1 MSESMFAVPQ
11 RYTRMN
17 PAARLPEA
25 MRIAR
30 EILNNPHV
38 SPDVRAIAASVIRQH
53 GLPLKLD
60 S

>member
-1 MSESMFAVPQ
+1 MAIEQQ
-11 RYTRMN
+11 RYCAPT
-17 PAARLPEA
+17 AASRLPEA
-25 MRIAR
+25 MRVAR

-38 SPDVRAIAASVIRQH
+38 SPAVKAIAASLIRRH

>member
-1 MSESMFAVPQ
+1 MQQTSGSTIA
-11 RYTRMN
+11 N
-17 PAARLPEA
+17 RLPEA

-30 EILNNPHV
+30 EILNNPDV
-38 SPDVRAIAASVIRQH
+38 SPGVRAIAASVIRRH